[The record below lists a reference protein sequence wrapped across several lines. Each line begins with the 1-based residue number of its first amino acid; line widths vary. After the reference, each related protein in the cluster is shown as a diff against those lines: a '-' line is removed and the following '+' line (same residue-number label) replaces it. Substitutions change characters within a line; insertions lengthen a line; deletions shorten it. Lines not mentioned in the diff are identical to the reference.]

1 MSSRRAELVLE
12 ILRERG
18 PSRAEDVGPELAARG
33 GTKAKDPVVSAR
45 DALRWDS
52 GIVELLDGRWM
63 ALIWALDGVVL
74 PHRVLPQERE
84 RSCLR
89 LDPDLTVLAPLVW
102 SGVLRSPVGE
112 LRIVADGI
120 NDRALDPAKAVPDRF
135 LALPYGV
142 GRRLVPGSMVG
153 VAIRGGTLDLVRLDD
168 PEPASAETI
177 AVLEEVGALLLGRPR
192 RPYPHGP
199 VAVDDLLVEATAL
212 MPDLLRGL
220 TEPIGDTLRR
230 CGLATRR
237 DLLGTPLSDWEWLDH
252 DAAVWHLVSRWD
264 WEDGDPDADPDP
276 TEWTWSQDLRTA
288 MEVDQVR

>member
-120 NDRALDPAKAVPDRF
+120 NDRALDPVKSVPDRF

-168 PEPASAETI
+168 PEPASMETI
-177 AVLEEVGALLLGRPR
+177 AVLEEVGALCWAGRGGHIRTDRSPWTIFWWR
-192 RPYPHGP
+192 RPPSCRTCFEGSQSRSGTRSG
-199 VAVDDLLVEATAL
+199 VAACPPAGISWAR
-212 MPDLLRGL
+212 P
-220 TEPIGDTLRR
+220 
-230 CGLATRR
+230 
-237 DLLGTPLSDWEWLDH
+237 
-252 DAAVWHLVSRWD
+252 
-264 WEDGDPDADPDP
+264 
-276 TEWTWSQDLRTA
+276 
-288 MEVDQVR
+288 